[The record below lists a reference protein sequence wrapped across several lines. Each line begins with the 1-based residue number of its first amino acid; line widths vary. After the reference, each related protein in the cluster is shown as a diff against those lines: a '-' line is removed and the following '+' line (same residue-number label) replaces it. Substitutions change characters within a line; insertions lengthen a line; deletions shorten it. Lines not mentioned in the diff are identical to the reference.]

1 MSFAIFRHAE
11 FPANRVLPYWTA
23 QLTGGILGGLAILWL
38 SGPFIAHFKAAQGL
52 APGGP
57 GSQLSAIAFTDYS
70 RIPPCPYGT
79 GEPARAL
86 ISPFRALA
94 VEAFGTGVLVLMIF
108 SLVDRHNAAMSAKHL
123 APFFIGFTVAVLIG
137 MFAPLTQAGW
147 NPARD
152 FGPRIVAYFAGW
164 GGIAIP
170 GPSSGFWVY
179 IAGPLIGGPI
189 GAFIHESLVR
199 PLMKQQANETD

>member
-1 MSFAIFRHAE
+1 MDGATDRGHSWR
-11 FPANRVLPYWTA
+11 TA
-23 QLTGGILGGLAILWL
+23 VLWL
-38 SGPFIAHFKAAQGL
+38 FGPFIAYFEAALGP
-52 APGGP
+52 ARGEP
-57 GSQLSAIAFTDYS
+57 GSQLSAMVFTDYF
-70 RIPPCPYGT
+70 PHPTAYGT
-79 GEPARAL
+79 GEPGRAL

-108 SLVDRHNAAMSAKHL
+108 SLVDRHNAAISAKHL

-170 GPSSGFWVY
+170 GPSSGFWIY
-179 IAGPLIGGPI
+179 IAGPLIGGTI
-189 GAFIHESLVR
+189 GASIHEFLLR
-199 PLMKQQANETD
+199 PLMKEQANETE

>member
-1 MSFAIFRHAE
+1 M
-11 FPANRVLPYWTA
+11 
-23 QLTGGILGGLAILWL
+23 QLSGGILGGLAVLWL
-38 SGPFIAHFKAAQGL
+38 FGPFIAHFEAAQGL
-52 APGGP
+52 APGEP
-57 GSQLSAIAFTDYS
+57 GSQLSAMVFTDYF
-70 RIPPCPYGT
+70 PHPAVYGT

-108 SLVDRHNAAMSAKHL
+108 SLVDRHNAAISAKHL

-170 GPSSGFWVY
+170 GPSSGFWIY

-189 GAFIHESLVR
+189 GASIHEFLLR
-199 PLMKQQANETD
+199 PLMKQQASETI